1 MSTIISD
8 ADIHPRW
15 PINFVI
21 ISTLFLC
28 GFGLLSF
35 LFALAGVLI
44 GYFQELFVVLSL
56 VSVTLGALLPFLVP
70 LLAQSWLLIVV
81 FISALVVSSIL
92 ISYAFLRLIRR
103 TAAELIVALSLLLPI
118 LLIILGLIPVIIAII
133 LPLMTGYGYIGLLP
147 AFVLLIIPVIGVI
160 LLYFTLKLRER
171 IRTGGLM
178 LEFASANVLSE
189 PKGMLSLP
197 VLMSIFTGIFAFF
210 AFWAFFG
217 IQELLYI
224 IVFPILSLIGFFA
237 DPSIFALIAFI
248 IAGIFELFYLL
259 IYFTIYYTIQALV
272 MNYAKQ
278 WYYFEDPTL
287 GSSIRTVRVVW
298 GTVIVFAFVRA
309 LIQLPARLAHRATQR
324 EDETH
329 PLIIILLIILFVLNL
344 IISLIWR
351 LLTYFC
357 LPVILFQRKTFK
369 NSIKESA
376 YLIWNNW
383 LDILLTHLGVGLG
396 LGVYNLL
403 FALTFGIAGVAT
415 GAVLWVLAGSTN
427 TSVLILAMIILGFGF
442 FIFGFLPFRVLT
454 TPLNIAVH
462 TYLYCFAMDRQEGFQ
477 TKSRLPQEIKDFFL
491 ETIQDA
497 EEKQLP
503 RSIPDPSTVF

>member
-1 MSTIISD
+1 MSDT
-8 ADIHPRW
+8 DIHPKW
-15 PINFVI
+15 PINLVI
-21 ISTLFLC
+21 LSTLFLC
-28 GFGLLSF
+28 VFGLLSF
-35 LFALAGVLI
+35 LFTLTTVLF

-56 VSVTLGALLPFLVP
+56 LAGAVGTFLPFLAQF
-70 LLAQSWLLIVV
+70 LAQSWLLIVV
-81 FISALVVSSIL
+81 FVSALVVSSIL

-118 LLIILGLIPVIIAII
+118 LLIILGLIPVIIAVL
-133 LPLMTGYGYIGLLP
+133 LPLMAGYGFIGFLP
-147 AFVLLIIPVIGVI
+147 ALLLLIIPGIGLV
-160 LLYFTLKLRER
+160 LLIFTLKLRER
-171 IRTGGLM
+171 IRAGGLM
-178 LEFASANVLSE
+178 LELASANVLSE
-189 PKGMLSLP
+189 TKGMLSLP

-217 IQELLYI
+217 IQELLYL
-224 IVFPILSLIGFFA
+224 IVFPILSLIGVFA
-237 DPSIFALIAFI
+237 DPNIQAIIAFT
-248 IAGIFELFYLL
+248 IAGIFELFYLF
-259 IYFTIYYTIQALV
+259 IYFTIYYTMQALV

-278 WYYFEDPTL
+278 WYYLEDPTL

-309 LIQLPARLAHRATQR
+309 LIQLPARLAHSATQR
-324 EDETH
+324 DEETH
-329 PLIIILLIILFVLNL
+329 PLIIVLLIILLILSL

-351 LLTYFC
+351 LFTYFC

-376 YLIWNNW
+376 YLVWNNW
-383 LDILLTHLGVGLG
+383 LDILLTHMGVGLG

-403 FALTFGIAGVAT
+403 FAFTFAISGMAT
-415 GAVLWVLAGSTN
+415 GAVLWFLAGSPN
-427 TSVLILAMIILGFGF
+427 IYVLILALIILGFGF

-491 ETIQDA
+491 KTIKYA
-497 EEKQLP
+497 EEQQLP